1 MQISDLIRGFYLEVA
16 RWTVLSSQQKGLH
29 RVMKYKEHN
38 WHVNSNNFFM
48 PDRIKNVYAIE
59 VSNVSISPLLVSTGS
74 VAENTA
80 RSTVTNVDARE
91 TSTQEN
97 RATSNV
103 NFKDRLP
110 KINNSDRETHAGNAN
125 KGTANDTESREINT
139 QDKGAVTNVTNK
151 NLMPLTDN
159 RETHEATD
167 AVVEKHSE
175 IPQKEGAIGERH
187 SEEADKLSN
196 DQSNSKSNAKK
207 KPKKKEK
214 ASKETGNT
222 GTNTGVNEEMREG
235 SEGTIAL
242 LLN

>member
-1 MQISDLIRGFYLEVA
+1 M
-16 RWTVLSSQQKGLH
+16 LSSQQQSLH
-29 RVMKYKEHN
+29 PVLKYKEHN
-38 WHVNSNNFFM
+38 WHVNSKKNKATTFLC
-48 PDRIKNVYAIE
+48 PTVIKIVYAIE

-80 RSTVTNVDARE
+80 RSTVTNVEARE

-97 RATSNV
+97 SATSNV

-110 KINNSDRETHAGNAN
+110 KINNSDREEETSTKTHAGNSD
-125 KGTANDTESREINT
+125 KGTPPDDTESRDINI
-139 QDKGAVTNVTNK
+139 QDKGAVTNVINK
-151 NLMPLTDN
+151 NLMPLIDN

-167 AVVEKHSE
+167 VVAEKHSE
-175 IPQKEGAIGERH
+175 IPQKEGAIDDRLG
-187 SEEADKLSN
+187 EEADKLSN
-196 DQSNSKSNAKK
+196 DQSNPKRNAKK
-207 KPKKKEK
+207 KAKKKKK

>member
-1 MQISDLIRGFYLEVA
+1 
-16 RWTVLSSQQKGLH
+16 
-29 RVMKYKEHN
+29 
-38 WHVNSNNFFM
+38 M

-74 VAENTA
+74 VTENTA
-80 RSTVTNVDARE
+80 RSTVTNVEARE

-103 NFKDRLP
+103 NFKDRPP
-110 KINNSDRETHAGNAN
+110 KINNSDREEETSTKTHAGNSN
-125 KGTANDTESREINT
+125 KGTTNDTESREINT
-139 QDKGAVTNVTNK
+139 QDKGAVTNVINK
-151 NLMPLTDN
+151 NLMPLIDN

-175 IPQKEGAIGERH
+175 IPQKEGAIGERLG
-187 SEEADKLSN
+187 EEADKLSN
-196 DQSNSKSNAKK
+196 DQSNTKSNAKK
-207 KPKKKEK
+207 KAKKKKK
-214 ASKETGNT
+214 AFKETGNT
-222 GTNTGVNEEMREG
+222 GTNTGINEEMREG